1 LSGPKLDHACSDLK
15 NVTAAAVRCSGGAA
29 SIALSSALAQ
39 IAPWAY
45 APTWRTCS
53 ALRELAGVSAADPV
67 TGPYDIIVTIETPD
81 SRDIGRLVMN
91 EIHGVAGIKRT
102 VTCLAI

>member
-1 LSGPKLDHACSDLK
+1 MQA
-15 NVTAAAVRCSGGAA
+15 R
-29 SIALSSALAQ
+29 
-39 IAPWAY
+39 AY
-45 APTWRTCS
+45 VLIEAEAGQVGLVIS

-81 SRDIGRLVMN
+81 PRDIGRLVMN

>member
-1 LSGPKLDHACSDLK
+1 MQA
-15 NVTAAAVRCSGGAA
+15 R
-29 SIALSSALAQ
+29 
-39 IAPWAY
+39 AY
-45 APTWRTCS
+45 VLIEAEAGQVGSVIS
-53 ALRELAGVSAADPV
+53 ALRELPGVSAADPV

-81 SRDIGRLVMN
+81 PRNIGRLVMN